1 MKLTLLLP
9 GLLWLDGHDGADV
22 CKGLEM
28 PALQRLL
35 GQGARLERPAALS
48 EMLAVPWRGSTEG
61 LARLLARQA
70 GLPAEQ
76 GIGCWPI
83 RCICAWTA
91 TAPCWPISA

>member
-1 MKLTLLLP
+1 MLLP

-76 GIGCWPI
+76 GDWLLADPVHLRVDRDRALLADIGVM
-83 RCICAWTA
+83 
-91 TAPCWPISA
+91 S